1 MGNSVNLIATASG
14 TDIQNSST
22 RYSCDRS
29 IASGSSFT
37 GCNPGYIAFSGAGV
51 YVAKVRITSQDGQ
64 VCHAETRIN
73 YPAKSSAIATQ
84 TAEELSLAA
93 VVDFDTISPSLLR
106 ISSVLPDAEGKDDDS
121 EQITIEL
128 LSGENVDLENF
139 IVRVN
144 TKKTALHGLLMTPG
158 ESLTFKSTFGMVNKP
173 ACVTLEKNNAIY
185 DRFCY
190 GQPKAGQRISRTGDF
205 SDSPGLS

>member
-14 TDIQNSST
+14 LDIQNSST
-22 RYSCDRS
+22 RYSCERS
-29 IASGSSFT
+29 ITSGSSFT

-73 YPAKSSAIATQ
+73 YPAKSSVSPQA
-84 TAEELSLAA
+84 AEEIPSAA
-93 VVDFDTISPSLLR
+93 LVNSEPVSPSFLR
-106 ISSVLPDAEGKDDDS
+106 ISSVLPDAEGKDDDN

-139 IVRVN
+139 TVRVN
-144 TKKTALHGLLMTPG
+144 TKKTALHGLLVTPG

-173 ACVTLEKNNAIY
+173 A
-185 DRFCY
+185 
-190 GQPKAGQRISRTGDF
+190 
-205 SDSPGLS
+205 